1 MTPEQLKSE
10 LHYDPNT
17 GVWTWLRP
25 RHGRST
31 KGRVGAFIHNKS
43 RGGGHR
49 YIRVN
54 GRRYMSSHLA
64 WLYMTGKWPAHE
76 MDHRNG
82 IESDDRFENLREA
95 THSQNLHNQQ
105 YVRKNNS
112 AGLKGVHRNNSKA
125 SPWRASIYCNGK
137 RKHLG
142 SFASAVEAYQ
152 AYKAASLE
160 LHGEFSPFARDQ

>member
-1 MTPEQLKSE
+1 M
-10 LHYDPNT
+10 
-17 GVWTWLRP
+17 
-25 RHGRST
+25 
-31 KGRVGAFIHNKS
+31 
-43 RGGGHR
+43 RG
-49 YIRVN
+49 N

-112 AGLKGVHRNNSKA
+112 SGLRGVHRNKTKA
-125 SPWRASIYCNGK
+125 SPWKASIECNGK
-137 RKHLG
+137 HKHLG

-160 LHGEFSPFARDQ
+160 LCGEFSPFAPR